1 MGLDA
6 WICARKRTDTPLTG
20 NDIELIYWRKNHD
33 LHHFIGHQEESGS
46 PRGLLLDRKMLEN
59 IIDFEV
65 HHPDYW
71 YDWEPLDYEGNPRSP
86 EEMSG
91 YIEEANGF
99 KKIGQLCYLLSMY
112 DDWMKAG
119 YQLFYVASW

>member
-1 MGLDA
+1 MGLDMYVEA
-6 WICARKRTDTPLTG
+6 HRGDESV
-20 NDIELIYWRKNHD
+20 ELVYFRKNWNLRNYMKFKDDDVCTYPGLRLEKED
-33 LHHFIGHQEESGS
+33 LK
-46 PRGLLLDRKMLEN
+46 KM
-59 IIDFEV
+59 IDYCAYN
-65 HHPDYW
+65 PDYW
-71 YDWEPLDYEGNPRSP
+71 YDWEPLDYDGNPRSP